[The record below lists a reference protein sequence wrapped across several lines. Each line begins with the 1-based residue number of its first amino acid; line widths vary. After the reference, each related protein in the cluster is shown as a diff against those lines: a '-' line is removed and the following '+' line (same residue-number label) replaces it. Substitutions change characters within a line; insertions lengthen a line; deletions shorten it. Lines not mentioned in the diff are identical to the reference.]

1 MARPNQAR
9 LDLAALRHNLALA
22 REIAPRSRVMAVV
35 KANGY
40 GHGAV
45 TIASALEPLVDALAV
60 ACTEEALELREAGIG
75 SIEALLK
82 AGATPEGRRDL
93 AEKTDIGNEYIL
105 DWVNR
110 ADLMRVRGVGEEYSD
125 LLEWAGVD
133 TVVELAQ
140 RNPENLY
147 KKMLEINEEKKLVR
161 RPPTA
166 SMVARWVAHAKE
178 LPRAVSY

>member
-1 MARPNQAR
+1 MDGRKKGTTCITVQIWKGENPMTK
-9 LDLAALRHNLALA
+9 L
-22 REIAPRSRVMAVV
+22 E
-35 KANGY
+35 
-40 GHGAV
+40 
-45 TIASALEPLVDALAV
+45 TIEGIGPVYAGK
-60 ACTEEALELREAGIG
+60 LREAGIG
-75 SIEALLK
+75 SVEVLLK

-93 AEKTDIGNEYIL
+93 AEKTSIGDEYIL

-140 RNPENLY
+140 RNPDNLL

-178 LPRAVSY
+178 LPRGVSY